1 MLDEALAPLV
11 ESFRAVGRDMFV
23 AGLISSHGGN
33 LSVREGELIVIT
45 RRGSMLGRLTSDD
58 LVVTGMEPCAD
69 DERCSRELVV
79 HREIYRHTDAA
90 AVAHAHPVHAIARS
104 FAADMIV
111 PADSEGRYILGEVP
125 VVEAKET
132 IGSAEAAALIAEALR
147 DRPVAVLRSHGAFA
161 KGQTLEEAFYHLSV
175 LEASVRVLDLLDR

>member
-1 MLDEALAPLV
+1 MLDEAFAPLV
-11 ESFRAVGRDMFV
+11 ESFMATGRDIFLS
-23 AGLISSHGGN
+23 GLISSHGGN
-33 LSVREGELIVIT
+33 LSVRRGELIVIT
-45 RRGSMLGRLTSDD
+45 RRGSMLGRLTPDD

-79 HREIYRHTDAA
+79 HREIYRRTDAL

-104 FAADMIV
+104 FAAESIV

-125 VVEAKET
+125 VVEATET

-147 DRPVAVLRSHGAFA
+147 EHPVTVLRSHGAFA
-161 KGQTLEEAFYHLSV
+161 KGQTLEEAFYHISV